1 LVPELTDPT
10 LNTGINLFIVGDV
23 KQSIYGFRN
32 ADVRVFTKAIQ
43 DITSINKLKVETDE
57 ISSMPLESMNYDR
70 DYEESEFLGKNR
82 LTSTF
87 RLLAIPAAFTN
98 FVFRNLMNNSKSE
111 FEVMYEDLICS
122 RNIEKLQIANGRII
136 ADDECGKIVFLISEK
151 TPSDTDSENFGAES
165 TNSND
170 EDITDLTE
178 ELNIASYIQ
187 SIIGSKLFS
196 SKDGNLIDYKDIAV
210 LSHKTT
216 NFSKLSKVLHQSKI
230 PHIFNGGQGFYKTSE
245 VDDLLT
251 FLRFIYNPNDDISFV
266 ALMRS
271 PYMNFSDSEILKIR
285 KYNLSRT
292 LWDNFSE
299 LAKVELWDKV
309 RKFYKMLN
317 GIRNYS
323 VSQTIPTV
331 IYKIIETFGLS
342 GKNVIESSYEQRTA
356 NINKFMDMA
365 RNFESQGFKNLI
377 DFVDEVNFIS
387 ENSIRESE
395 APVISDDNVVN
406 ILTIH
411 GSKGLQ
417 FPVVILYNTNSA
429 SGNDSYMQVSQHFGI
444 SFKLN
449 LANDM
454 NYENKNITPFSF
466 INKLIHD
473 QMIEAE
479 AKRVLYV
486 AMTRAEEILVISA
499 LLDTNK
505 EGGFKK
511 TKSYLRLI
519 LEGMQ
524 LDADKLINL
533 NVLKTELGLRLNDR
547 IQNFK
552 IEFNPEII
560 TTFIKS
566 INTKIKEQSTVPL
579 NLNSNVNSKQM
590 NELFSA
596 SKFMTYQNDSE
607 EYLFRYLLG
616 FLDDDNE
623 PINDGLRQSDDEPIG
638 VFPGKIIHA
647 VMEKIKLCTDEMGS
661 VNEDNLRR
669 IISSITLS
677 DAFGELNKLNNR
689 VLSECKAVTETKL
702 IRSELE
708 NLKSAE
714 FEKTMLMPVGD
725 NFINSIVDV
734 FFTNS
739 KKEIEIWDWKTN
751 LVNSISETK
760 VLAEKYRIQM
770 KIYAYLASKYEPE
783 QMSFKT
789 RLLFTRLAK
798 QNIDDEKWTYEFTWS
813 RAELEEFE
821 QSLKGQ
827 ISEMRDKLYFW
838 L

>member
-1 LVPELTDPT
+1 
-10 LNTGINLFIVGDV
+10 
-23 KQSIYGFRN
+23 
-32 ADVRVFTKAIQ
+32 
-43 DITSINKLKVETDE
+43 
-57 ISSMPLESMNYDR
+57 
-70 DYEESEFLGKNR
+70 
-82 LTSTF
+82 
-87 RLLAIPAAFTN
+87 
-98 FVFRNLMNNSKSE
+98 
-111 FEVMYEDLICS
+111 
-122 RNIEKLQIANGRII
+122 
-136 ADDECGKIVFLISEK
+136 
-151 TPSDTDSENFGAES
+151 
-165 TNSND
+165 
-170 EDITDLTE
+170 
-178 ELNIASYIQ
+178 
-187 SIIGSKLFS
+187 
-196 SKDGNLIDYKDIAV
+196 
-210 LSHKTT
+210 
-216 NFSKLSKVLHQSKI
+216 
-230 PHIFNGGQGFYKTSE
+230 
-245 VDDLLT
+245 
-251 FLRFIYNPNDDISFV
+251 
-266 ALMRS
+266 
-271 PYMNFSDSEILKIR
+271 
-285 KYNLSRT
+285 
-292 LWDNFSE
+292 
-299 LAKVELWDKV
+299 
-309 RKFYKMLN
+309 
-317 GIRNYS
+317 
-323 VSQTIPTV
+323 
-331 IYKIIETFGLS
+331 
-342 GKNVIESSYEQRTA
+342 
-356 NINKFMDMA
+356 
-365 RNFESQGFKNLI
+365 
-377 DFVDEVNFIS
+377 
-387 ENSIRESE
+387 
-395 APVISDDNVVN
+395 
-406 ILTIH
+406 
-411 GSKGLQ
+411 
-417 FPVVILYNTNSA
+417 
-429 SGNDSYMQVSQHFGI
+429 MQVSQQFGI

-623 PINDGLRQSDDEPIG
+623 LINDGLRQSDDEPIG

-647 VMEKIKLCTDEMGS
+647 VMEKIKLWTDEMGS

-677 DAFGELNKLNNR
+677 DAFGESNKLNNR

-702 IRSELE
+702 IRSEIV

-827 ISEMRDKLYFW
+827 ISEIRDKLYFW